1 VPRTRSTRRPDL
13 TEIAARLRAAGC
25 VFAEDEARL
34 LDAAAADADALER
47 LVVRRT
53 LGEPL
58 EPLIGWVEFAGLRL
72 RVGPGVFVP
81 RQRTTLLAREAARLA
96 AERDAAVVVDLCCGV
111 GAIAAVVGANAEPG
125 RLVAVDIDA
134 AAVELARENLAGF
147 GGEAY
152 AGDLYDA
159 VPVALAGAVDVLAV
173 NAPYVPSGQVDR
185 MPREARDYEP
195 RRALDGGPDGLD
207 LQRRVIASVRAWL
220 APGGCLLI
228 ESSTEQAV
236 RTASLM
242 TAVGLRTRTLV
253 DDELGATVVIGGAPL
268 ES

>member
-1 VPRTRSTRRPDL
+1 MPRTRSTRRPDL